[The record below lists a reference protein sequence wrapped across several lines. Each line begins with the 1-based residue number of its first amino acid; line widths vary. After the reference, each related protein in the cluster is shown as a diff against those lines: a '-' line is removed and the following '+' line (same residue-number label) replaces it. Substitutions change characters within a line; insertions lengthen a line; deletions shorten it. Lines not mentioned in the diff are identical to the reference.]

1 MMQEDKA
8 RIFETIHQNTFV
20 LPNAWDAASARIFEE
35 EQFRAIGTTSGGIAF
50 SLGYPDGQ
58 HVPAGEMLEVVQ
70 RIAKAV
76 TVPVSADVEAGY
88 GNPIETA
95 QKVWAAGAVGINIE
109 DSTGGEET
117 LVPTDQQAEVIRR
130 IRKAVPALVVNA
142 RTDLFLIHPANEA
155 GVLAEATERLQAYRQ
170 AGAQCLFAPGL
181 KNPELIRQLAAA
193 LDAPLNIL
201 AGPGFPNVSELKGLG
216 VKRISLGS
224 GVMRACLG
232 VITHIAKEL
241 QTSGTYQALT
251 ERQYPYAEANRLME
265 HRL

>member
-1 MMQEDKA
+1 
-8 RIFETIHQNTFV
+8 
-20 LPNAWDAASARIFEE
+20 
-35 EQFRAIGTTSGGIAF
+35 
-50 SLGYPDGQ
+50 
-58 HVPAGEMLEVVQ
+58 
-70 RIAKAV
+70 
-76 TVPVSADVEAGY
+76 
-88 GNPIETA
+88 
-95 QKVWAAGAVGINIE
+95 
-109 DSTGGEET
+109 
-117 LVPTDQQAEVIRR
+117 
-130 IRKAVPALVVNA
+130 
-142 RTDLFLIHPANEA
+142 
-155 GVLAEATERLQAYRQ
+155 
-170 AGAQCLFAPGL
+170 L